1 MVSFVTTGKIVLK
14 IHWFEEDST
23 LFRNIGVLGVEV
35 PNYTVLL
42 SHGFPHNVGVSD
54 SSFVSLVCESIRLLV
69 VAVVTSVVSREWI
82 EGSKH
87 VPSGT

>member
-1 MVSFVTTGKIVLK
+1 MVSFITTGKIVLK
-14 IHWFEEDST
+14 VHWFEEYSA

-42 SHGFPHNVGVSD
+42 SHGFPHDVGVSD

-82 EGSKH
+82 EGSYNI
-87 VPSGT
+87 PSRA